1 MADRSPRPAQ
11 RRMPESDPGLERS
24 ATDSGRM
31 GDKIGAFDPAA
42 APVQGDAESSGQP
55 TSREAV
61 ERMVEERQRTADRSG
76 ANAQPGFGRT
86 EQPRVGNG
94 RQAMGRGGAS
104 IGMQTSLIAIV
115 VLVLIGVLAGIV
127 FT

>member
-1 MADRSPRPAQ
+1 MADRSPRPA
-11 RRMPESDPGLERS
+11 RRRTPESDPGLERS

-55 TSREAV
+55 TPREAV

-86 EQPRVGNG
+86 EQPRV
-94 RQAMGRGGAS
+94 RQGGEAAGGGAS